1 MVVLALVFRTEE
13 QELQHDNHC
22 LLVPTAKDKDGGNP
36 ARKASCHG
44 AEEVGIA
51 FRFHRNWARLPRVGE
66 ACLDWAP
73 LSSTILSDA
82 AYCARSIHDSRR

>member
-1 MVVLALVFRTEE
+1 MLVMVFRTEE
-13 QELQHDNHC
+13 QELQHDIHC
-22 LLVPTAKDKDGGNP
+22 LVPTDKDGDSP
-36 ARKASCHG
+36 ACKASCHG